1 MSQIFF
7 AFTQNLLLSAGVG
20 DALKAFFGYL
30 IGRPVSGAS
39 IWQTVLGG
47 VMVIGGFIAVF
58 FLAALILYRVKM
70 PLPPEERDG
79 SSEGETEESEKA
91 TEEESKERS
100 EEESD
105 ESHGTTE
112 TQDNSEKQDGEP
124 PHDTASL

>member
-1 MSQIFF
+1 MNQVLFVFS
-7 AFTQNLLLSAGVG
+7 QNLLLTSGAG

-30 IGRPVSGAS
+30 IGNPVQGAS

-58 FLAALILYRVKM
+58 LLAALILYRVKM

-79 SSEGETEESEKA
+79 SSEGKAEESEKV
-91 TEEESKERS
+91 TEEESKEES
-100 EEESD
+100 EESL
-105 ESHGTTE
+105 GVTE
-112 TQDNSEKQDGEP
+112 TPESSEKQDGEP

>member
-1 MSQIFF
+1 MNQIFF

-39 IWQTVLGG
+39 IWQAVLGG

-79 SSEGETEESEKA
+79 SSEGETEESGVG
-91 TEEESKERS
+91 SKEQS

-105 ESHGTTE
+105 ESHGRTE
-112 TQDNSEKQDGEP
+112 TQDNSEKQDGET

>member
-1 MSQIFF
+1 MNQMLF
-7 AFTQNLLLSAGVG
+7 AFSQNLLLASGAG

-30 IGRPVSGAS
+30 IGSPVSGAS

-47 VMVIGGFIAVF
+47 VMVIGGFVVVF

-79 SSEGETEESEKA
+79 SSEGETEEPGEG
-91 TEEESKERS
+91 
-100 EEESD
+100 SD
-105 ESHGTTE
+105 EKSKADPGTTE